1 MNIKMNEYTY
11 YLKNV
16 NGMMIPIVFYGSLK
30 EDFSMAGLSAN
41 ARAWM

>member
-16 NGMMIPIVFYGSLK
+16 NGMIIPIVFYGSLK
-30 EDFSMAGLSAN
+30 DFSMAGLSAN